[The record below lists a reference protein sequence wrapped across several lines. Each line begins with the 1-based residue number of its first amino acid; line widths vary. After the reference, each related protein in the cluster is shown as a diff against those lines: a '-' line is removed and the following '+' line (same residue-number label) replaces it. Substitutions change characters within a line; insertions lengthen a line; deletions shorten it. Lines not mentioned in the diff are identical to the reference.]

1 MKSFTV
7 HGEIGMALRLSVL
20 VLMVLIGACGNSLK
34 GVYHTVHRG
43 ETLYRIGKTYG
54 VDGHHIARVN
64 HVRDPQNLQ
73 VGQRL
78 YIPGAEQVKRVP
90 AVSPPSAARS
100 PSSPTRSRSVS
111 KKKISPSQ
119 QPRSTAKLKTTSEM
133 PTVRPQFRWPVRG
146 KVIRGFDPSGVK
158 PSRGLEIEVPFGSP
172 VFSAASGKVIYS
184 GNGIRGYGN
193 LLIIEHEGSYFTVYG
208 FNKNNLVHTGA
219 FVGKGEKIA
228 LAGRPPDGGAARLHF
243 QVRQGKKVLDP
254 LLFLP

>member
-1 MKSFTV
+1 
-7 HGEIGMALRLSVL
+7 MAIKLSILVL
-20 VLMVLIGACGNSLK
+20 VILIGACGNSLK

-54 VDGHHIARVN
+54 VDSRRIARVN

-78 YIPGAEQVKRVP
+78 YIPGAERVRRVP
-90 AVSPPSAARS
+90 VVSPPLSA
-100 PSSPTRSRSVS
+100 RSVS
-111 KKKISPSQ
+111 SSTSSRSIAKKKTQKPET
-119 QPRSTAKLKTTSEM
+119 TAKHGM
-133 PTVRPQFRWPVRG
+133 PSAIPAVRPQFSWPVRG
-146 KVIRGFDPSGVK
+146 KIIRSFNPSGVK

-208 FNKNNLVHTGA
+208 FNKSNLVHTGA